1 MSCSAGWHPAF
12 FCTKCLCTNFC
23 TNPGACAA
31 GLATTLCGTFWYRGM
46 KIELGELP
54 LAYGFSP
61 EGSSR

>member
-1 MSCSAGWHPAF
+1 MPLA
-12 FCTKCLCTNFC
+12 
-23 TNPGACAA
+23 PGLFSVPNAPVPISVPIRDACGA